1 MIIPAR
7 PSGLATLNQIRPWLV
22 RHPVWTLTL
31 VMLVWLGPFL
41 AKPFN
46 IDDPLFIFV
55 AHQIQSHPANPYGFN
70 VEWGWTQF
78 PMWKVTENPP
88 LAGYY
93 LALAGA
99 MLGWS
104 EMALHF
110 AFLLPA
116 LAVGWGTHRLA
127 RHFCHQPLL
136 AALAAVFTPV
146 FLVSASTI
154 MCDVLM
160 LAFWV
165 WAAALWLEG
174 TKADDPHRLWAA
186 ALLVAAAEMTKY
198 YGASLIPLLAA
209 YSLANRHQFRRWGA
223 CLLIPLAVLCVYQCA
238 TQSLYG
244 SSLLY
249 GAADYAQFSQS
260 LFGHPLVATSLT
272 ALTFTG
278 GCLAVVVFCS
288 PWLWRTRTLILIAG
302 VAILMTAIVVSDGAL
317 LKNFRGIPVA
327 SLPLVKTQIIFWAV
341 GGICVLILAIAD
353 FIHHRNA
360 EALLLA
366 LWVLGTFF
374 FAGFINWTINAR
386 SLLPM
391 APAVGILI
399 GRRKEQN
406 ELSGHQ
412 ARPALLTI
420 SLVASATL
428 AFLVAQADFQLANAV
443 RQCAREAAGQME
455 PAGTTWFQGHWGFQ
469 YYMQSF
475 GASPLDLK
483 SSPLK
488 PGATVLIPSNNTNL
502 LPLKPERAELR
513 EIITAPG
520 PSWLATLCQPA
531 GAGFYSAIWGPLPFA
546 VGRVPP
552 ESVSVYVLRLS
563 R

>member
-1 MIIPAR
+1 
-7 PSGLATLNQIRPWLV
+7 
-22 RHPVWTLTL
+22 
-31 VMLVWLGPFL
+31 
-41 AKPFN
+41 
-46 IDDPLFIFV
+46 
-55 AHQIQSHPANPYGFN
+55 
-70 VEWGWTQF
+70 
-78 PMWKVTENPP
+78 
-88 LAGYY
+88 
-93 LALAGA
+93 
-99 MLGWS
+99 
-104 EMALHF
+104 
-110 AFLLPA
+110 
-116 LAVGWGTHRLA
+116 
-127 RHFCHQPLL
+127 
-136 AALAAVFTPV
+136 
-146 FLVSASTI
+146 
-154 MCDVLM
+154 
-160 LAFWV
+160 
-165 WAAALWLEG
+165 
-174 TKADDPHRLWAA
+174 
-186 ALLVAAAEMTKY
+186 
-198 YGASLIPLLAA
+198 
-209 YSLANRHQFRRWGA
+209 
-223 CLLIPLAVLCVYQCA
+223 
-238 TQSLYG
+238 
-244 SSLLY
+244 
-249 GAADYAQFSQS
+249 
-260 LFGHPLVATSLT
+260 
-272 ALTFTG
+272 
-278 GCLAVVVFCS
+278 
-288 PWLWRTRTLILIAG
+288 
-302 VAILMTAIVVSDGAL
+302 
-317 LKNFRGIPVA
+317 
-327 SLPLVKTQIIFWAV
+327 VKTQIIFWAV

-502 LPLKPERAELR
+502 LPLKPEKAELR